1 MFSLVIGWLV
11 VTLPLSLYS
20 LGQLGDGVGAAT
32 CHGGCRR
39 KAEAT
44 ATGEKKAAAFATGLP
59 VTRNKL

>member
-1 MFSLVIGWLV
+1 MISMHDTMISF
-11 VTLPLSLYS
+11 LPLSLYT
-20 LGQLGDGVGAAT
+20 LGELGNGVGAAT

-44 ATGEKKAAAFATGLP
+44 AAGEKKAAAFATGLP